1 MTDPL
6 YQQIGRRIKEARE
19 LAGLSQEQL
28 AKKANYGSPAT
39 IWYYEAGNRK
49 LGIADLKR
57 LAVALNRP
65 LEYFLDE
72 RQLDDGLHRFR
83 LRAASKVSPVGRE
96 AVAQFLA
103 FAEINGSSSPEFP
116 SHYANMPPELAA
128 EQILKHT
135 DINEPPVDP
144 KDVAKHLGVTVIPW
158 DFPDAISG
166 IFSSDEGALCIGVNK
181 WHHAVRQKFTVAHEI
196 GHLIYGEGDDLFVDH
211 SSVEW
216 AAWAVNNKQQRL
228 ERKANQFAAHLLMPQ
243 AWIKQDFSRYGED
256 VGRLA
261 QVYGVSEQA
270 LWIQLTNFRLA

>member
-6 YQQIGRRIKEARE
+6 YQQIGKRIKEARE

-28 AKKANYGSPAT
+28 AKKASYGSPAT
-39 IWYYEAGNRK
+39 IWYYEAGTRK
-49 LGIADLKR
+49 IGIADLKR
-57 LAVALNRP
+57 LATALNRP
-65 LEYFLDE
+65 LDYFLDE
-72 RQLDDGLHRFR
+72 RELDDGLHRFR
-83 LRAASKVSPVGRE
+83 LRAASKVSPTGQE
-96 AVAQFLA
+96 AVARFLA
-103 FAEINGSSSPEFP
+103 FAEENGSSGTSFP
-116 SHYANMPPELAA
+116 SHYAQIPPELAA
-128 EQILKHT
+128 AQILT
-135 DINEPPVDP
+135 DADINEPPVDP
-144 KDVAKHLGVTVIPW
+144 KQVATYLGVTVIPW

-181 WHHAVRQKFTVAHEI
+181 WHHAVRQRFTVAHEI

-243 AWIKQDFSRYGED
+243 AWLRQDAPQYGGD
-256 VGRLA
+256 VGTLA

-270 LWIQLTNFRLA
+270 MWIQLTNFRLG

>member
-1 MTDPL
+1 VTDPL
-6 YQQIGRRIKEARE
+6 YQQIGKRIKEARD

-28 AKKANYGSPAT
+28 AKKAQYGSAAT
-39 IWYYEAGNRK
+39 IWYYESGTRK
-49 LGIADLKR
+49 IGIADLKR
-57 LAVALNRP
+57 LATALNRP
-65 LEYFLDE
+65 LDYFLDE
-72 RQLDDGLHRFR
+72 RELDDGLHRFR

-103 FAEINGSSSPEFP
+103 FAEEHGSSSAHFP
-116 SHYANMPPELAA
+116 ATYAKMPPELAA
-128 EQILKHT
+128 ARILG
-135 DINEPPVDP
+135 DAGINEPPVDP
-144 KDVAKHLGVTVIPW
+144 KQVATQIGVTVIPW

-181 WHHAVRQKFTVAHEI
+181 WHHAVRQRFTVAHEI

-243 AWIKQDFSRYGED
+243 SWLRRDFHRYGED

-261 QVYGVSEQA
+261 QIYGVSEQA
-270 LWIQLTNFRLA
+270 MWIQLTNSRLG